1 MNPERHPNEGQH
13 QRRRPGVSTRI
24 LVAAFALVP
33 LNVFFI
39 TGFSWLVD
47 DFTGWSPIFANT
59 LTIVFLLALV
69 NPLLKRW
76 RPRWA
81 FGVGE
86 MLTLY
91 VLMGVSTGLIS
102 VVWAVGGAL
111 AGVISYPFWFAT
123 PSNGWEQI
131 LWPNLPHWL
140 TVRDRGLL
148 EGFFVGR
155 STGYTWPVMKAWAT
169 PAFWWATFASALMW
183 VALCLN
189 SVVRRRWSDEER
201 LPFPFVTV
209 PVQIAD
215 ERSGLLRNRV
225 FWIGVAGCLA
235 LQFWNMLSSAVPSVP
250 GLQLYFRFFHALANK
265 HPWDKLPY
273 PVMTASPWAFALIYL
288 MPLDMTF
295 SLFFFDLMWNVQYVL
310 SAWFGWSLSRLSGF
324 PYGQQQSAGGLIAIV
339 VAFCWL
345 DRRYLL
351 QVIRRALGMNSM
363 LGDEGNEAFSSRWA
377 LLGILAG
384 CAYLWWFLH
393 RAGMQHWLAGTLL
406 LLYFATVLG
415 LSRLRAQVGP
425 PAHDFAGM
433 MPDNILNTALGSRVI
448 GARAS
453 GMLSLL
459 EPYLNQQGNNP
470 VPLQLEALKM
480 AERGRMERRRIALA
494 MALVVPLTV
503 LCYFWVSIHYGYQL
517 GLSSGRTNREMLMSP
532 RYIIVD
538 MDGYIR
544 NPSTT
549 HVAGSLA
556 MGAGFLLTLLLMHL
570 KLRFAWWPIHPAAFP
585 ICLSWAMQE
594 LMVPLFAV
602 WLFKLLLLHYGG
614 LRAHRRV
621 LPFSLGV
628 LVGTAVS
635 AVLRGMVFR
644 VLGVRW

>member
-1 MNPERHPNEGQH
+1 
-13 QRRRPGVSTRI
+13 
-24 LVAAFALVP
+24 
-33 LNVFFI
+33 
-39 TGFSWLVD
+39 
-47 DFTGWSPIFANT
+47 
-59 LTIVFLLALV
+59 
-69 NPLLKRW
+69 
-76 RPRWA
+76 
-81 FGVGE
+81 
-86 MLTLY
+86 
-91 VLMGVSTGLIS
+91 
-102 VVWAVGGAL
+102 
-111 AGVISYPFWFAT
+111 
-123 PSNGWEQI
+123 
-131 LWPNLPHWL
+131 
-140 TVRDRGLL
+140 
-148 EGFFVGR
+148 
-155 STGYTWPVMKAWAT
+155 
-169 PAFWWATFASALMW
+169 
-183 VALCLN
+183 
-189 SVVRRRWSDEER
+189 
-201 LPFPFVTV
+201 
-209 PVQIAD
+209 
-215 ERSGLLRNRV
+215 
-225 FWIGVAGCLA
+225 
-235 LQFWNMLSSAVPSVP
+235 
-250 GLQLYFRFFHALANK
+250 
-265 HPWDKLPY
+265 
-273 PVMTASPWAFALIYL
+273 
-288 MPLDMTF
+288 
-295 SLFFFDLMWNVQYVL
+295 
-310 SAWFGWSLSRLSGF
+310 
-324 PYGQQQSAGGLIAIV
+324 
-339 VAFCWL
+339 
-345 DRRYLL
+345 
-351 QVIRRALGMNSM
+351 
-363 LGDEGNEAFSSRWA
+363 
-377 LLGILAG
+377 
-384 CAYLWWFLH
+384 
-393 RAGMQHWLAGTLL
+393 
-406 LLYFATVLG
+406 
-415 LSRLRAQVGP
+415 
-425 PAHDFAGM
+425 